1 MNTDE
6 INTELLR
13 IDAEFISATK
23 YPKTAVLDAELQ
35 TLYDLINPDQF
46 DELSE
51 AAYAVL
57 EAYGYNDGLDRL
69 PYHEG
74 WE

>member
-6 INTELLR
+6 INAELLR
-13 IDAEFISATK
+13 IDAEFMSATE
-23 YPKTAVLDAELQ
+23 YPKTAELDAELQ

-57 EAYGYNDGLDRL
+57 EAYGYNDDLYAV
-69 PYHEG
+69 PHHEG
-74 WE
+74 WN